1 MNNKITLVSIFS
13 TFIALI
19 VFAVLFVIG
28 TTGQS
33 EGNNNPQ
40 QQTEVKQQ
48 DETDNSI
55 TSSLPD
61 ERKIDKYIGKKY
73 KDFHGI
79 DENEKV
85 VKISDLIEGKPA
97 VVIFIAIGDK
107 PGTFDFMPHMNKLY
121 DKYKDKVEFITVLL
135 SRSDKEEVQELK
147 KITPIKM
154 PVLRG
159 YSDAIKNYQ
168 ISKIDVPYIL
178 VIDKEGNIRHI
189 ILRPESEMINE
200 APYVDHSDYKNKTQ
214 IERINSSI
222 DELERYIQE
231 IGE

>member
-1 MNNKITLVSIFS
+1 
-13 TFIALI
+13 
-19 VFAVLFVIG
+19 
-28 TTGQS
+28 
-33 EGNNNPQ
+33 
-40 QQTEVKQQ
+40 
-48 DETDNSI
+48 
-55 TSSLPD
+55 
-61 ERKIDKYIGKKY
+61 
-73 KDFHGI
+73 
-79 DENEKV
+79 
-85 VKISDLIEGKPA
+85 
-97 VVIFIAIGDK
+97 
-107 PGTFDFMPHMNKLY
+107 MNKLY

-168 ISKIDVPYIL
+168 ISKVDVPYIL
-178 VIDKEGNIRHI
+178 IIDKEGNIRHI